1 MSTPLSAADS
11 IHSAAVIGYLKGT
24 VLQAG
29 MERVL
34 LDVSGVGYEVHVSL
48 ATYSALE
55 ASGGDPVGLHVYTHL
70 WSDGI
75 ALYGFWT
82 LLEKRLFERLI
93 TVSGIGPRLARVILS
108 GMAPPDLITTLA
120 AGDAAR
126 LTTIPGVGKKS
137 AERMVV
143 ELKDKVTELA
153 AEIPERAAAA
163 ARQEGE
169 GELVSALVNL
179 GYKRTHAERAV
190 RAALEEL
197 PDAAFHEQ
205 LRAALRRLSGMA

>member
-1 MSTPLSAADS
+1 M
-11 IHSAAVIGYLKGT
+11 IGYLKGT
-24 VLQAG
+24 VLHAG
-29 MERVL
+29 MDRVL
-34 LDVSGVGYEVHVSL
+34 LDVSGVGYDVHVSL

-55 ASGGDPVGLHVYTHL
+55 AAGGAQVGLHVYTHL

-82 LLEKRLFERLI
+82 RLEKRLFERLI
-93 TVSGIGPRLARVILS
+93 SVSGIGPRLARVILS
-108 GMAPPDLITTLA
+108 GMAPPDLIETLA

-126 LTTIPGVGKKS
+126 LTTIPGVGRKS

-143 ELKDKVTELA
+143 ELKEKVAELA
-153 AEIPERAAAA
+153 AEGGGRPAAAP
-163 ARQEGE
+163 REGE
-169 GELVSALVNL
+169 DELVSALVNL
-179 GYKRTHAERAV
+179 GYKRGHAERAV

-197 PDAAFHEQ
+197 PDAAFHQQ

>member
-1 MSTPLSAADS
+1 M
-11 IHSAAVIGYLKGT
+11 IGYLKGT
-24 VLQAG
+24 VLEAG

-48 ATYSALE
+48 ATYSSLE
-55 ASGGDPVGLHVYTHL
+55 ASGGDEVGLHVYTHL

-120 AGDAAR
+120 AGDADR

-143 ELKDKVTELA
+143 ELKDKVAELA
-153 AEIPERAAAA
+153 AEIPDRPPAL
-163 ARQEGE
+163 REGE

-179 GYKRTHAERAV
+179 GYKRAQAERAV

>member
-1 MSTPLSAADS
+1 M
-11 IHSAAVIGYLKGT
+11 IGYLKGT

-55 ASGGDPVGLHVYTHL
+55 ASGDDQAGLHVYTHL

-153 AEIPERAAAA
+153 AELPERAAAA
-163 ARQEGE
+163 ARHEGE

-179 GYKRTHAERAV
+179 GYKRAHAERAV

>member
-1 MSTPLSAADS
+1 M
-11 IHSAAVIGYLKGT
+11 IGYLKGT
-24 VLQAG
+24 VLRAG
-29 MERVL
+29 MDRVL

-55 ASGGDPVGLHVYTHL
+55 ASGGGEVGLHVHTHL

-82 LLEKRLFERLI
+82 ELEKRLFERLI

-126 LTTIPGVGKKS
+126 LTTIPGVGRKG

-143 ELKDKVTELA
+143 ELKDKVAELA
-153 AEIPERAAAA
+153 AEVSGRAPAA
-163 ARQEGE
+163 ARREGE
-169 GELVSALVNL
+169 DELVSALVNL
-179 GYKRTHAERAV
+179 GYKRAHAERAV

>member
-1 MSTPLSAADS
+1 M
-11 IHSAAVIGYLKGT
+11 IGYLQGT
-24 VLQAG
+24 VLEAG
-29 MERVL
+29 VDRVL
-34 LDVSGVGYEVHVSL
+34 LDVAGVGYEVHVSL

-55 ASGGDPVGLHVYTHL
+55 AAGAGPVGLHVYTHL

-82 LLEKRLFERLI
+82 RLEKRLFERLI
-93 TVSGIGPRLARVILS
+93 SVSGIGPRLARVILS
-108 GMAPPDLITTLA
+108 GMAPPDLIETLA

-126 LTTIPGVGKKS
+126 LTTIPGVGRKG

-143 ELKDKVTELA
+143 ELRDKVAELA
-153 AEIPERAAAA
+153 AEVGGRAPAAAP
-163 ARQEGE
+163 REGE
-169 GELVSALVNL
+169 DELVSALVNL
-179 GYKRTHAERAV
+179 GYKRAHAERAV